1 MTAAPESAPLL
12 TVDPTLRTA
21 AGAPSTIRATV
32 TNVAAA
38 PRVVTVMVLGL
49 EPGWAQ
55 AGASSGVL
63 APGESQVVE
72 LRVVP
77 PVGTFPAQ
85 YPFAV
90 TAQAVD
96 PDADTRAGAT
106 AESAPGVAQS
116 VLVVNPRTQLAIDLN
131 PRELVTRHGGALS
144 VTLRNTGTEAVPVD
158 LSTTASRGVHVRL
171 RRTHV
176 EVGPGEVV
184 KVRGRVS
191 ANRRN
196 RVGATHRHTFTVTAA
211 GPAVVRRLD
220 GTLTQKAVVGPAAMR
235 LVALALVLGVW
246 LTAAVVFIPKLA
258 DSVRPDRE
266 QTTTVAGTGAEGA
279 SDDGGSGG
287 GSEGSGDAGGDS
299 GGSGSDGSGDG
310 AGGAAGGGTQAQNAA
325 ARTAPQLQLTG
336 TVTAADPGGVTVSL
350 EPTSLVDE
358 AAQGAQAVGVDS
370 VALAASGM
378 SSSQAFALTVPRET
392 PTTRSASTTDDGSW
406 SFPSIA
412 SPGYYL
418 LTFSKP
424 GYQTQKFVVDSGS
437 ESAGEPLT
445 VDLQPG
451 EGSLQGR
458 VSGPR
463 GPVGGATITL
473 TDGTST
479 ITTSTVTK
487 GDGVGRW
494 SVEGLST
501 PATYV
506 VTAARDG
513 LSTESEQV
521 QLAAG
526 GNADSSL
533 SLRTGVGTLSGK
545 VSGTRAN
552 GSRGGLGGIDVTVTD
567 GADLV
572 RHTTTFTG
580 DTVGRY
586 TVPDLPVPGT
596 YTVSVSGQGYQ
607 TQVSTVAFK
616 RGDGGETLD
625 IDPLTASTGVVTGH
639 VTSSEGKNLV
649 GAGQV
654 LASDDHTYKTTTTS
668 ADPGSYRFSGV
679 SPGTYTLTTQLFGY
693 VTDSVTVEVAAGGT
707 VEEDRTLDVQPGG
720 VLPATSRITGR
731 ALDFETNDVLN
742 ACENDSDQCLRAT
755 VEASAIQADGTEKAV
770 TYTATFARGEQY
782 TLPPASS
789 GVGLLPGVHQVLV
802 TAPHHLPG
810 TVDVEVPQAST
821 VTADPVRLRRAP
833 KVSGTLG
840 TVVTEQPKYPTCVY
854 VVPGP
859 EGTAKAPTV
868 AQCETD
874 LKAQQCVRKDAP
886 YDGTPVTAAAT
897 RCVSVAT
904 VGDYS
909 VEVPV
914 TGTYTVFTVPT
925 DENFKPTSGRQVVLA
940 AGDSVDYD
948 PVIDR
953 FGQLTVTVL
962 VPGDNNQLT
971 VATTSSVALG
981 TGPAQPTT
989 QGTWVSG
996 PLDAATYTVAA
1007 TNSATGTGATRTGTR
1022 DVYVGLNSDVSV
1034 LVPMINKITAVT
1046 GRLTT
1051 VLDGVETG
1059 VSGARVDVTAPRDYV
1074 DVNPVN
1080 GSVSATTNTVGCFAV
1095 VPDTQAP
1102 AGIAPCA
1109 GSNVPSGTAVASG
1122 AGFVSETASSITLTA
1137 TGYKQIVLSNRKLDT
1152 RGLNEFTLEPL
1163 SVRQTLTATT
1173 NPGTAVDWRNA
1184 TVSVTARDGSP
1195 VSAALRN
1202 PPGATLGTTGT
1213 FVWADPR
1220 YPDGTVRPGTYTV
1233 SVSLPGHDSL
1243 TRTVTCAVAGTCG
1256 FTEPVA
1262 QPLTQSMTLQRHGA
1276 IQVSVVDRS
1285 GAHLPLTGAEVTL
1298 LTSTGA
1304 TVPTARVLSTGGGN
1318 SVTFGD
1324 LSPADTQTYTLLVK
1338 APGAASVETTTIS
1351 STWELS
1357 CTPAATTGKIDVQSG
1372 TTTTCTVGTD
1382 RLGTITGEV
1391 RGIVAAAPNTTPYRT
1406 LGQTQ
1411 VTATRCTKEV
1421 LDGATRW
1428 CTELDADDVFTT
1440 TTGTNGRFTL
1450 TGTLA
1455 RAGLTSG
1462 TWLLTSGATGFAP
1475 EALPASAPAGAIR
1488 GTVVPLG
1495 AGATA
1500 DTTVAVR
1507 ATPVQFTVHLQD
1519 SARAAVEKASVV
1531 LRQAGLSDLTAVEST
1546 TTPGDYVVSAVVPGS
1561 YTVIASGPGLI
1572 TSTLYVAVPEGT
1584 TASVYMPIG
1593 RGANTLV
1600 GQVTGGS
1607 PSGPLDAAVVE
1618 LRCDASSSYG
1628 ATRCPAGK
1636 PALGTNGSPMTFTT
1650 GANGRYEFRNV
1661 PDGPYVLRVVAHSFK
1676 TATSS
1681 TLTFDHEL
1689 GAVPPQDVALVGVAR
1704 NTTLTVTS
1712 SRTSD
1717 PLSGAAVTLTRGSAT
1732 LNGTLSGSGGTT
1744 TATFNQVP
1752 AGCWTVDLTL
1762 PTNHHGDVSALS
1774 QPAGQADAK
1783 LSCAAGTLQISGE
1796 DTSTDAT
1803 ASLTVDEAEVTVTSS
1818 ATALTGHTAPGT
1830 VAVSVRHQGGAT
1842 VWSQTAS
1849 PGTSPQLWL
1858 APGTYVAQVAPPTGF
1873 TAAFWPAVEQTFTVT
1888 RTSGSSPSVTLAE
1901 VTRNATVTVDGLPT
1915 GQEATI
1921 TVTAGSGQTAT
1932 VTGSRTTS
1940 GGTVTLALPEG
1951 AWKISATSAGG
1962 TIADDDYTMTA
1973 TSGGIR
1979 LTYVADP
1986 PPPSPTPTPTPTPT
2000 TP

>member
-21 AGAPSTIRATV
+21 AGAPSAIRVTV
-32 TNVAAA
+32 TNVATA
-38 PRVVTVMVLGL
+38 PRVVSVMVLGL

-55 AGASSGVL
+55 AGASSDVL
-63 APGESQVVE
+63 GPGESQVVE
-72 LRVVP
+72 LVVVP

-96 PDADTRAGAT
+96 PDAATRGGA
-106 AESAPGVAQS
+106 AVESAPGVAQS

-131 PRELVTRHGGALS
+131 PRELVARHGGALA
-144 VTLRNTGTEAVPVD
+144 VTLRNTGTESVPVD
-158 LSTTASRGVHVRL
+158 LATTASRGVHVRL

-176 EVGPGEVV
+176 DVGPGEVV

-191 ANRRN
+191 ATRRN
-196 RVGATHRHTFTVTAA
+196 RVGATHRHTFAVTAT

-220 GTLTQKAVVGPAAMR
+220 GTLTQKALVGPAAVR

-287 GSEGSGDAGGDS
+287 DSGGSGDAGA
-299 GGSGSDGSGDG
+299 GSDGS
-310 AGGAAGGGTQAQNAA
+310 AGAAGGGTQAQSAA

-378 SSSQAFALTVPRET
+378 SPSQAFALTVPRET

-424 GYQTQKFVVDSGS
+424 GYQTQKFVIDSGS
-437 ESAGEPLT
+437 ESAGEPLA

-501 PATYV
+501 PSTYV
-506 VTAARDG
+506 VTASRDG

-521 QLAAG
+521 RLAAG
-526 GNADSSL
+526 GSADSSL
-533 SLRTGVGTLSGK
+533 ALRTGVGTLSGK

-607 TQVSTVAFK
+607 TQVSTVAFT
-616 RGDGGETLD
+616 RGDGGESLD
-625 IDPLTASTGVVTGH
+625 IDPLTASTGAVTGH
-639 VTSSEGKNLV
+639 VTSSEGEDLV

-707 VEEDRTLDVQPGG
+707 VEENRSLDVQPGG

-742 ACENDSDQCLRAT
+742 TCEDDSDRCLRAT
-755 VEASAIQADGTEKAV
+755 VEASAIQADGTERAV
-770 TYTATFARGEQY
+770 TYTARFARGEQY
-782 TLPPASS
+782 TLPPAGS

-802 TAPHHLPG
+802 TAPHHLPAA
-810 TVDVEVPQAST
+810 VDVEVPQAST

-833 KVSGTLG
+833 EVSGTVG
-840 TVVTEQPKYPTCVY
+840 TVVSEQPKSPTCVY

-874 LKAQQCVRKDAP
+874 LKAQQCVRSEAP
-886 YDGTPVTAAAT
+886 YDGTPVTAATT
-897 RCVSVAT
+897 RCVSIAT

-925 DENFKPTSGRQVVLA
+925 DEDFKPTSGRQVVLA

-948 PVIDR
+948 PVVDR
-953 FGQLTVTVL
+953 YGQLTVTVL

-981 TGPAQPTT
+981 TGPAAPTV

-996 PLDAATYTVAA
+996 PLDAATYTVTA

-1022 DVYVGLNSDVSV
+1022 DVYVGLNSNVSI

-1051 VLDGVETG
+1051 VIDGVEVG

-1080 GSVSATTNTVGCFAV
+1080 GSVSATTNTQGCFAV
-1095 VPDTQAP
+1095 VPDAQGP

-1109 GSNVPSGTAVASG
+1109 GSHVPSGTAVAFG
-1122 AGFVSETASSITLTA
+1122 AGFVSETASSVTLTA
-1137 TGYKQIVLSNRKLDT
+1137 TGYRQVVLSNRKLDT
-1152 RGLNEFTLEPL
+1152 RDLNEFTLEPL
-1163 SVRQTLTATT
+1163 SVRQTLSATT
-1173 NPGTAVDWRNA
+1173 NPATDVDWRNA
-1184 TVSVTARDGSP
+1184 TVAVTARDGSP

-1202 PPGATLGTTGT
+1202 PTGATLATTGT
-1213 FVWADPR
+1213 LVWADPR

-1243 TRTVTCAVAGTCG
+1243 TRTVTCAVGGTCA
-1256 FTEPVA
+1256 FTEP
-1262 QPLTQSMTLQRHGA
+1262 MTLQRHGA
-1276 IQVSVVDRS
+1276 IEVSVVDRS
-1285 GAHLPLTGAEVTL
+1285 GADVPLTGADVTL
-1298 LTSTGA
+1298 RTSTGSAPA
-1304 TVPTARVLSTGGGN
+1304 TSRVLSTAGGN
-1318 SVTFGD
+1318 VVTFGD

-1338 APGAASVETTTIS
+1338 APGAASVDTTTTS
-1351 STWELS
+1351 STWKLS
-1357 CTPAATTGKIDVQSG
+1357 CTPTTTTGEVDVQPG
-1372 TTTTCTVGTD
+1372 TTTTCTVETD

-1411 VTATRCTKEV
+1411 VTATRCAEV
-1421 LDGATRW
+1421 APGGGRTW
-1428 CTELDADDVFTT
+1428 CTRLDADDVFTT
-1440 TTGTNGRFTL
+1440 DAGTNGRFTL

-1455 RAGLTSG
+1455 RQGLAAG
-1462 TWLLTSGATGFAP
+1462 TWLLTSGATGFAA
-1475 EALPASAPAGAIR
+1475 EALPSSAPAGAVP
-1488 GTVVPLG
+1488 GTVVTLG
-1495 AGATA
+1495 AGATV

-1546 TTPGDYVVSAVVPGS
+1546 TTPGDYVVSSVVPGS

-1607 PSGPLDAAVVE
+1607 PSGPLDGAVVE
-1618 LRCDASSSYG
+1618 LRCDASSTYG

-1636 PALGTNGSPMTFTT
+1636 PALGTNGAAMTFTT

-1661 PDGPYVLRVVAHSFK
+1661 PDGPYVLRVVSHSFR
-1676 TATSS
+1676 TFTSS
-1681 TLTFDHEL
+1681 KLTFDHEL
-1689 GAVPPQDVALVGVAR
+1689 GAVPPQDVSLVGVAR
-1704 NTTLTVTS
+1704 NATLTVTS
-1712 SRTSD
+1712 SRAGD
-1717 PLSGAAVTLTRGSAT
+1717 PLSSAAVTLTRGSST
-1732 LNGTLSGSGGTT
+1732 LTGSLSGSGGTT

-1752 AGCWTVDLTL
+1752 AGCWTVALTL
-1762 PTNHHGDVSALS
+1762 PTHHFGDVSALT
-1774 QPAGQADAK
+1774 QPAAEKDAK

-1796 DTSTDAT
+1796 DTTTDAT
-1803 ASLTVDEAEVTVTSS
+1803 GSLGVDEAEVTVTSS
-1818 ATALTGHTAPGT
+1818 VTALTGHTAPST
-1830 VAVSVRHQGGAT
+1830 VAVSVRRQGGAT
-1842 VWSQTAS
+1842 VWSQEAA
-1849 PGTSPQLWL
+1849 PGTSPELWL
-1858 APGTYVAQVAPPTGF
+1858 APGTYVAQVGPPATGF
-1873 TAAFWPAVEQTFTVT
+1873 TPAFWPVVEQTFTVT

-1901 VTRNATVTVDGLPT
+1901 VTRDATVTVAGLPA

-1932 VTGSRTTS
+1932 FTGSRTTS

-1951 AWKISATSAGG
+1951 AWTVSATSTGG
-1962 TIADDDYTMTA
+1962 TIADEDYTMTA

-1986 PPPSPTPTPTPTPT
+1986 PPPTSTPAPTPTATPT